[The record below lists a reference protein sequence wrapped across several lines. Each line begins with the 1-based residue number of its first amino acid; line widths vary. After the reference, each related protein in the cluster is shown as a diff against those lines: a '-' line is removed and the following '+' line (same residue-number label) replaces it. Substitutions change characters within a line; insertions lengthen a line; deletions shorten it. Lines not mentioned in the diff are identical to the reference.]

1 MDKRIVYSDR
11 FQEEVLV
18 TNGRFLLD
26 FYSSEQ
32 NNDEDVD
39 GPDDQGV
46 PHRYNAQLSC
56 YEQVVTIS
64 KND

>member
-1 MDKRIVYSDR
+1 MFGKLIVYSDR

-46 PHRYNAQLSC
+46 QHRYNAQLS